1 MESRNSIISALL
13 PPLSSTPLSSAPLSS
28 TTAFLEG
35 PNRDL
40 RDGAT
45 GHDDISGLGLDLG
58 DLDADAGHDELDLE
72 LGFGDICLDDF
83 VLDPGP

>member
-1 MESRNSIISALL
+1 MLPAVSTLL

-28 TTAFLEG
+28 TAFPEG
-35 PNRDL
+35 LNRDL